1 MRLRMMIPAL
11 AVAVALGISAIPV
24 GMAAAST
31 GDPNGGPGHGSGR
44 GHGGTELRPGPPQS
58 VGLDP
63 APIRAAVDAL
73 HAQEVA
79 PDGGFALFPGAVAV
93 MGHRGRVVAEDASG
107 FARLYAD
114 ADTLLPEPERIPMR
128 RDTIFDLASLS
139 KLFTSIAAV
148 QLVEQHRLDLDAP
161 VARYLPDFAANG
173 KQAVTIRQLL
183 THTSGFPSWL
193 PLWSK
198 YPDVPSRLQAVR
210 SAPLINAPGTAY
222 LYSDLNMISLAMVI
236 ETITG
241 QGLDEVVRRQI
252 TAPLGMHD
260 TKYNPPARLR
270 PRIAA
275 TEFQTAPD
283 RGLVWGEVHDENAWA
298 LGGLAGHAGVFS
310 TADDLSVLAQTLLN
324 GGDYGRHRIL
334 APESVQLLIT
344 DLNQA
349 FPGHAHGLGFEIDQ
363 PAYMGRL
370 AGPQTVGHT
379 GYTGTTIV
387 IDFSSSSFA
396 ILLTNRVHP
405 SRNGTSIQAA
415 RAAWAS
421 ALADAR
427 D

>member
-1 MRLRMMIPAL
+1 MTDPAR
-11 AVAVALGISAIPV
+11 AP
-24 GMAAAST
+24 
-31 GDPNGGPGHGSGR
+31 GPSG
-44 GHGGTELRPGPPQS
+44 TILRPGSPQS

-63 APIRAAVDAL
+63 APIRAAVEAVRAHEL
-73 HAQEVA
+73 A
-79 PDGGFALFPGAVAV
+79 PVGGVALFPGAVAV
-93 MGHRGRVVAEDASG
+93 LGHQGRVVARDASG

-114 ADTLLPEPERIPMR
+114 ADSRLPEQERIPMR
-128 RDTIFDLASLS
+128 RNTIFDLASLS

-148 QLVEQHRLDLDAP
+148 QLVERGRLELDAP
-161 VARYLPDFAANG
+161 VVRYLPDFAANG

-183 THTSGFPSWL
+183 THTSGFTWWL

-198 YPDVPSRLQAVR
+198 YPDVASRLQAVR
-210 SAPLINAPGTAY
+210 SAPLINAPGSTY
-222 LYSDLNMISLAMVI
+222 CYSDLNMISLAMVI
-236 ETITG
+236 EKITG

-252 TAPLGMHD
+252 TAPLGMRD
-260 TKYNPPARLR
+260 TMYNPPARLR

-275 TEFQTAPD
+275 TEYQPAPD
-283 RGLVWGEVHDENAWA
+283 RGMVWGEVHDENAGA
-298 LGGLAGHAGVFS
+298 LGGVAGHAGVFS

-324 GGDYGRHRIL
+324 GGDHGRHRIL
-334 APESVQLLIT
+334 TPESVKLLIT

-396 ILLTNRVHP
+396 VLLTNRVHP
-405 SRNGTSIQAA
+405 SRDGAGIQPA

-427 D
+427 G

>member
-1 MRLRMMIPAL
+1 MRLRMTIPAL
-11 AVAVALGISAIPV
+11 AVVLALSIPAAAASAS
-24 GMAAAST
+24 AAST
-31 GDPNGGPGHGSGR
+31 GGPGPGQ
-44 GHGGTELRPGPPQS
+44 GHGGTVLRPGPPQS

-63 APIRAAVDAL
+63 APIRAAVQAIHDL
-73 HAQEVA
+73 EVV
-79 PDGGFALFPGAVAV
+79 PETGYPLFPGAVAV
-93 MGHRGRVVAEDASG
+93 MGHQGRVVAKDASG

-114 ADTLLPEPERIPMR
+114 ADTLLPRREQIPMR

-148 QLVEQHRLDLDAP
+148 QLVERGRLQLDAP
-161 VARYLPDFAANG
+161 VAQYLPDFAVNG
-173 KQAVTIRQLL
+173 KQAVTVRQLL
-183 THTSGFPSWL
+183 THTSGFTSWL

-198 YPDVPSRLQAVR
+198 YPDAPARLQAVR
-210 SAPLINAPGTAY
+210 DAPLINAPGTAY

-241 QGLDEVVRRQI
+241 KGLDEVVREQI
-252 TAPLGMHD
+252 TAPLKMRD
-260 TKYNPPARLR
+260 TMYNPPARLR

-298 LGGLAGHAGVFS
+298 LGGVAGHAGVFS

-324 GGDYGRHRIL
+324 GGEYGRHRIL
-334 APESVQLLIT
+334 TQASVQLLIT

-363 PAYMGRL
+363 PGYMGRL

-387 IDFSSSSFA
+387 IDFSTSSFA

-405 SRNGTSIQAA
+405 SRNGASIQAA

-427 D
+427 